1 MSVPSSVAELLLLI
15 RKSGMID
22 ESRLAT
28 YLLRRTVGAEVPED
42 PRDASDAMVRDGLL
56 TAFQAEQFL
65 LGKWRGFTIG
75 KYKLLERVGVGGMG
89 QVFLCEH
96 MFMKRRVAIKVLP
109 PAKAEQPAALGRFY
123 REARAAGSL
132 EHPNI
137 VRTHDIDQDGNLHFI
152 VMEYVDGANL
162 LDIVKKFGPLDIG
175 RAVHYIRK
183 VALGLDFAFR
193 GGIIHRDIKPGNI
206 LVDRVGAIKLLDLG
220 LARFY
225 KDTTDMLTLKYDDKI
240 VLGTADYVAPEQVA
254 NSHAVDVRADIYALG
269 ASFYFVLAGHPPFPN
284 GTVSQKLLWHRTKD
298 PTPIRQI
305 RPEVPEGLAAILAKM
320 MHKDANRRF
329 ATPAELVEALEIW
342 DPAEV
347 AAPAPEEMPKLSPAA
362 LEGVE
367 PPIEP
372 YVPPSSKLLSKLL
385 ESGELPLSE
394 MRRRLSAKPS
404 PFGVPAAEPVSELR
418 GKPAPKTAAF
428 SVTAAEPVSELRSK
442 LAPKASPFGVPS
454 AIAEAPATGTPPPN
468 STGFNPNYST
478 ASYISSPS
486 GKSNIGTRTKPF
498 AAPQAEVDTTALL
511 QDPTPQNVSRPQY
524 RTTLGTIPI
533 IAMPPLNTGS
543 RKRKVIFF
551 GLLATCAAVATILLT
566 WKFLVASKSVGLA
579 PGAHVESMQI

>member
-1 MSVPSSVAELLLLI
+1 MSVPSSVEELLQLI

-22 ESRLAT
+22 ESKLAT
-28 YLLRRTVGAEVPED
+28 YIQRRQAGRGMPDD
-42 PRDASDAMVRDGLL
+42 PREASEAMVVDGLL
-56 TAFQAEQFL
+56 TAFQTEQFL

-162 LDIVKKFGPLDIG
+162 LDIVKKFGPLDLG
-175 RAVHYIRK
+175 RSVHYIRQ

-206 LVDRVGAIKLLDLG
+206 LIDRQGATKLLDLG

-225 KDTTDMLTLKYDDKI
+225 KDTTDMLTVKYDDKI

-305 RPEVPEGLAAILAKM
+305 RPEVPEGLAAIVAKM
-320 MHKDANRRF
+320 MHKDVAKRF
-329 ATPAELVEALEIW
+329 TTPAEVVEALEAW
-342 DPAEV
+342 DPVEIALPSV
-347 AAPAPEEMPKLSPAA
+347 EEMPKLSLAA

-367 PPIEP
+367 PPIEH
-372 YVPPSSKLLSKLL
+372 YSAPSSKLMSKLH
-385 ESGELPLSE
+385 ESGEQPVSE
-394 MRRRLSAKPS
+394 VRSRLRPKSS
-404 PFGVPAAEPVSELR
+404 PFGV
-418 GKPAPKTAAF
+418 
-428 SVTAAEPVSELRSK
+428 
-442 LAPKASPFGVPS
+442 
-454 AIAEAPATGTPPPN
+454 AEAPDTGSHTPTPG
-468 STGFNPNYST
+468 GFNPNRST
-478 ASYISSPS
+478 QAVPISP
-486 GKSNIGTRTKPF
+486 GKSTRINPF
-498 AAPQAEVDTTALL
+498 AAPQSALDTNPQM

-524 RTTLGTIPI
+524 RTNAGPFPGTFPV
-533 IAMPPLNTGS
+533 IAMPPQDTGTQT
-543 RKRKVIFF
+543 RKMIFF
-551 GLLATCAAVATILLT
+551 GLIAACVALATIILT
-566 WKFLVASKSVGLA
+566 WKFLVVPKQVGQASA
-579 PGAHVESMQI
+579 IQVESLRI